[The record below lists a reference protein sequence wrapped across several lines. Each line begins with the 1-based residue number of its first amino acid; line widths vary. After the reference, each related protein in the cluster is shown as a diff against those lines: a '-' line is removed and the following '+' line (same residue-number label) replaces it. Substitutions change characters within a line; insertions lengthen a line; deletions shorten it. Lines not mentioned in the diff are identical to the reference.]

1 MEAEKS
7 QTTDSRKWWCSS
19 EAQQP
24 DSWWSRCQA
33 ESEGLRTQSAKD
45 RRKSRSQLNTQAE
58 RISTS
63 HCLFVLCRPS
73 TDWIMSTHTGKGQL
87 LYSAHQFKSLPETT
101 SQTHPQI
108 MLNQISGYP
117 MAHSTH
123 KINHHSV
130 FQPFSPWWTLH
141 SNFSLSITIR
151 LQVALISFL
160 AS

>member
-1 MEAEKS
+1 MICHLQAA
-7 QTTDSRKWWCSS
+7 DSRKRWCSS

-24 DSWWSRCQA
+24 DSGWRRCQA
-33 ESEGLRTQSAKD
+33 ESEGLRTKSVKD
-45 RRKSRSQLNTQAE
+45 RRKSRPQLNTQAE
-58 RISTS
+58 KFQPPPAS
-63 HCLFVLCRPS
+63 LFFQALSRL
-73 TDWIMSTHTGKGQL
+73 DQRTHIGKGQL
-87 LYSAHQFKSLPETT
+87 LYSAHQFKSLPEAA
-101 SQTHPQI
+101 SQIHPQI

-151 LQVALISFL
+151 LQVALICSL
-160 AS
+160 AI